1 MGKGNDSAFRSSN
14 ASLRQ
19 LAQIFILVP
28 FVFAIPVGGGGDEGN
43 KNKRIKQ
50 TGRLRCSALTNV
62 RLFKSKNH
70 FSSSRELLAVTVDYF
85 HHVLKRLHTYSKMIS
100 REMIDSKI

>member
-28 FVFAIPVGGGGDEGN
+28 FVFPEHETG
-43 KNKRIKQ
+43 R
-50 TGRLRCSALTNV
+50 GRLRNQ
-62 RLFKSKNH
+62 KQKNNKK
-70 FSSSRELLAVTVDYF
+70 LDG
-85 HHVLKRLHTYSKMIS
+85 
-100 REMIDSKI
+100 